1 MTTGALCS
9 WGPSPSSS
17 CSRHFNSN
25 GKEINRASGTIW
37 RETLRAEIHP
47 FTRVTLKS
55 LRCRNH
61 SWVLLTR
68 ELLSF
73 WERIPPL
80 GQSLWNTHWTKPSF
94 LKINTTIQRIILLLR
109 ALEMSRHHTRVHLG
123 LRLVCWHQSYTLL
136 RTISP
141 SGHEETSCLH
151 KRAHLPPMS
160 TLALLAAPW
169 DREEE
174 RQSVVVF
181 SWWDF

>member
-1 MTTGALCS
+1 MTTGALCR

-17 CSRHFNSN
+17 CSHHCNFN

-47 FTRVTLKS
+47 CTRVTLKS
-55 LRCRNH
+55 LHCSNH
-61 SWVLLTR
+61 PWVLLTH

-73 WERIPPL
+73 WERISPL
-80 GQSLWNTHWTKPSF
+80 GQSLWSSHWTKSSF
-94 LKINTTIQRIILLLR
+94 LKINITIQRLILLLW
-109 ALEMSRHHTRVHLG
+109 ALEMSCNHTHAHLG

-141 SGHEETSCLH
+141 SGHEETSCLC
-151 KRAHLPPMS
+151 KRAHLLRTS

-174 RQSVVVF
+174 WQSVVVF
-181 SWWDF
+181 ALWDF